1 MTQEL
6 NNNTSMDC
14 HNGFMW
20 QGMIFFLEV
29 QKIKQLMHITGC
41 EIHTIQKT
49 MTAVSLGVLC

>member
-1 MTQEL
+1 
-6 NNNTSMDC
+6 MDC
-14 HNGFMW
+14 HNGLMW